1 MSTGKK
7 VAGISMSIV
16 GGILLFIAVFFAIAL
31 LVVGNAVEK
40 EEDAAGKEDISEEEL
55 ENFYAFA
62 VETQGVITN
71 VDDGSTIVEFYAEE
85 DDSYHQWK
93 FQVSNSAFKE
103 GDSVVV
109 YYNREHP
116 SSGCMA
122 PDLVEGN
129 YKTPGTVF
137 YGVGAEAGIFF
148 GIIGLG
154 LLIGGI
160 VLIKKSKSS

>member
-7 VAGISMSIV
+7 TGGIIMTVV
-16 GGILLFIAVFFAIAL
+16 GGILLFIAVSFAIAFL
-31 LVVGNAVEK
+31 AVGGAMGKAK
-40 EEDAAGKEDISEEEL
+40 EASEEEL
-55 ENFYAFA
+55 ENFYAYA
-62 VETQGVITN
+62 VETEGVITS
-71 VDDGSTIVEFYAEE
+71 VDSGSTIVEYYAEE

-93 FQVSNSAFKE
+93 FQVSNSAFRE
-103 GDSVVV
+103 GDSIIV

-116 SSGCMA
+116 ASGCMA
-122 PDLVEGN
+122 PDLVEGT
-129 YKTPGTVF
+129 YETLGVVF
-137 YGVGAEAGIFF
+137 NGIGAGVGIFF

>member
-7 VAGISMSIV
+7 VVGIVMSV
-16 GGILLFIAVFFAIAL
+16 FGGIFLFIAVFFAIAF
-31 LVVGNAVEK
+31 LVVGGAMGKAK
-40 EEDAAGKEDISEEEL
+40 EASEEEL
-55 ENFYAFA
+55 ENFYAYA

-116 SSGCMA
+116 SSACMA
-122 PDLVEGN
+122 PDLVEET
-129 YKTPGTVF
+129 YETLGTVF
-137 YGVGAEAGIFF
+137 YSVGAGVGIFF

-154 LLIGGI
+154 LLAGGI

>member
-7 VAGISMSIV
+7 VAGIVMSV
-16 GGILLFIAVFFAIAL
+16 FGGIFLFVAVFFAIAF
-31 LVVGNAVEK
+31 LVVGGAMGKAK
-40 EEDAAGKEDISEEEL
+40 EASEEEL
-55 ENFYAFA
+55 ENFYAYA
-62 VETQGVITN
+62 VETQGVITS

-116 SSGCMA
+116 SSACMA
-122 PDLVEGN
+122 PELVEGT
-129 YKTPGTVF
+129 YETLSTVF
-137 YGVGAEAGIFF
+137 YGVGAGFGVFF
-148 GIIGLG
+148 GITGLG
-154 LLIGGI
+154 LLAGGI

>member
-7 VAGISMSIV
+7 VAGIVMSV
-16 GGILLFIAVFFAIAL
+16 FGGIFLFIAVFFAIAF
-31 LVVGNAVEK
+31 LVVGGAMGKAK
-40 EEDAAGKEDISEEEL
+40 EASEEEL
-55 ENFYAFA
+55 ENFYAYA
-62 VETQGVITN
+62 VETQGVITS

-103 GDSVVV
+103 GDSIVV
-109 YYNREHP
+109 YYNREYP
-116 SSGCMA
+116 SSACMA
-122 PDLVEGN
+122 PDLVEET
-129 YKTPGTVF
+129 YETLGTVF
-137 YGVGAEAGIFF
+137 YSVGAGVGIFF

-154 LLIGGI
+154 LLAGGI